1 MNTTAE
7 LTSLTE
13 VTGIATGSESATGT
27 GSSAHGGLALEWA
40 RVEVLARCLQAAQA
54 RREPAEAL
62 LQDLALSQA
71 RVQPLRG
78 ATGPWSRLPT
88 GGLPPLAF
96 DLLACIYAAEAT
108 PRVGWLY
115 QELQPGCAHAFATPA
130 LMQQM
135 LALEADETAA
145 LHGLIGTDGE
155 LLRRGLVELDGR
167 GACSQLRPRSEPLA
181 VLLGRAQADIAPPG
195 TVRVHRLGTW
205 EELVLPP
212 ESQVMLSEYLLWLR
226 HRDTVV
232 GDWGGVWTG
241 GPVAL
246 FSGPSG
252 TGKSFAAGVLAREL
266 GWPLYRVDLASL
278 VSKYIGE
285 TEKNIGRLL
294 DAADGRDLVLQFD
307 EVDALM
313 SKRGEV
319 KEARDR
325 YANMEVS
332 YLLAR
337 IEEHRGPCILT
348 TNLRQQIDK
357 AFARRFQM
365 VIEFPRPDVDSR
377 RRLWQSMLPPRAPLA
392 TEIDLDF
399 LAAAVTLSG
408 GNIRNATLHAA
419 YLAAGE
425 GTAIGLGH
433 IALGVWRE
441 LAKERQQV
449 PTSSLGALADH
460 LPQSILGDQG
470 Q

>member
-1 MNTTAE
+1 MDARVE
-7 LTSLTE
+7 LTE
-13 VTGIATGSESATGT
+13 VTALDSGVETDTEPR
-27 GSSAHGGLALEWA
+27 GLELEWA
-40 RVEVLARCLQAAQA
+40 RVEVLARCLQASQA
-54 RREPAEAL
+54 GGEPTETL
-62 LQDLALSQA
+62 LQGLAHSQA
-71 RVQPLRG
+71 QMQSLRRDN
-78 ATGPWSRLPT
+78 GPWARLPT
-88 GGLPPLAF
+88 DGLSFLAF
-96 DLLACIYAAEAT
+96 DLLACIYAAEAV
-108 PRVGWLY
+108 PRIGWLY
-115 QELQPGCAHAFATPA
+115 QELQPACTHAFATPA

-135 LALEADETAA
+135 LALEVGEASV
-145 LHGLIGTDGE
+145 LHDLVGSHGE
-155 LLRRGLVELDGR
+155 LLRRGLVELEGR
-167 GACSQLRPRSEPLA
+167 GAFAQLRPRSEPLA
-181 VLLGRAQADIAPPG
+181 VLLGRPQDDIAPPG
-195 TVRVHRLGTW
+195 TVRVHRLGSW
-205 EELVLPP
+205 NELVLPP
-212 ESQVMLSEYLLWLR
+212 ESEIMLREYLLWLR

-232 GDWGGVWTG
+232 GRWGGAQTG

-246 FSGPSG
+246 FSGPTG
-252 TGKSFAAGVLAREL
+252 TGKSFAVGVLAREL

-294 DAADGRDLVLQFD
+294 DAADGRELVLQFD

-337 IEEHRGPCILT
+337 IEEHRGPCLLT

-365 VIEFPRPDVDSR
+365 VVEFPRPNVDSR

-392 TEIDLDF
+392 AEVDAGF

-408 GNIRNATLHAA
+408 GNIRNAALHAA

-425 GTAIGLGH
+425 GAPIGLGH

-441 LAKERQQV
+441 FAKERQQV
-449 PTSSLGALADH
+449 PPSALGGLAAH
-460 LPQSILGDQG
+460 LPRGIIGG
-470 Q
+470 VG